1 MRTTLSAVKPTT
13 LLLSASLLANLALV
27 AVFTTRS
34 SAPEVPPAANPNRA
48 ASAPASANSSALQ
61 AALASG
67 DVNALIAAGLSPE
80 TARELTLAR
89 KLAQL
94 AAKARAQATTNGD
107 NKWWRL
113 RANVMSAGR
122 EQQLSARRELSEAL
136 LAAFGDDLGLGNSD
150 PALLAFL
157 SPAKREA
164 LRRIMQDYDEMMSK
178 FGAGGIQLASDK
190 ERLRLLRAE
199 RERDIAALL
208 SPDEKLAYDLR
219 TSPASATIRNRYG
232 DAIESEAEFQKI
244 FALQKTFDDKFPR
257 DALTGRISPDVLRA
271 RSDAERQLDTDL
283 RAALGDE
290 RYTALRRASDSDLR
304 NVESLATRLNLP
316 ATTTNTV
323 AATRDAYAAESQRIN
338 NDTSVSFPQRRT
350 QIQELAARAK
360 TDLVRTLG
368 NEAAEAYG
376 QTSPWVNHLQNGTAY
391 STTPQANSPIG
402 LNLSS
407 QSVYP
412 VLPAGVNITGTS
424 ARQVFVSGTPPPD
437 GVVSSD
443 RALTGGNVQVMTFST
458 THTDSATTTTPAPT
472 AGATLVLPAQPT
484 QPAPTPTPK
493 P

>member
-1 MRTTLSAVKPTT
+1 MKPFT
-13 LLLSASLLANLALV
+13 LLLSASLLANLTLV
-27 AVFTTRS
+27 AVLATR
-34 SAPEVPPAANPNRA
+34 PAASDSSPTSDAMRPLGANPTTKIA
-48 ASAPASANSSALQ
+48 QNSSALQ

-67 DVNALIAAGLSPE
+67 DVNALIAAGVSPE
-80 TARELTLAR
+80 TARELALAR

-94 AAKARAQATTNGD
+94 AAKARAQATTSGD
-107 NKWWRL
+107 GKWWRT
-113 RANVMSAGR
+113 RAHVLSAAR
-122 EQQLSARRELSEAL
+122 EQSLAARRELSEAL
-136 LAAFGDDLGLGNSD
+136 LAAFGDDFGLGGSD
-150 PALLAFL
+150 PSQLAFL

-164 LRRIMQDYDEMMSK
+164 LRRITQDYDEMMGK
-178 FGAGGIQLASDK
+178 FSASGVQLASDR

-244 FALQKTFDDKFPR
+244 FALQKSFDDKFPR
-257 DALTGRISPDVLRA
+257 EALTGRISPDVLRA
-271 RSDAERQLDTDL
+271 RSEAERQLDANL
-283 RAALGDE
+283 RATLGDD
-290 RYTALRRASDSDLR
+290 RYNALRRAADADLR

-316 ATTTNTV
+316 ATTTNDV
-323 AATRDAYAAESQRIN
+323 ATTRDAYAAESQRIN
-338 NDTSVSFPQRRT
+338 NDTSVPFPQRRT
-350 QIQELAARAK
+350 QIQELATRAK

-368 NEAAEAYG
+368 SEAAEAYG

-402 LNLSS
+402 LGLSS

-412 VLPAGVNITGTS
+412 VLPAGVNLSATS
-424 ARQVFVSGTPPPD
+424 SRQVFVSGTPPPD
-437 GVVSSD
+437 GVASND

-458 THTDSATTTTPAPT
+458 SHTESTTPPAP
-472 AGATLVLPAQPT
+472 AASATLVLPAQPT
-484 QPAPTPTPK
+484 QPAPSALPTPK